1 MTLWWLMTTSVA
13 VTTSAPAP
21 SVDATAI
28 VDRVDRLLR
37 GDSSEG
43 EMSLSVVTR
52 RWTRTL
58 TMMVW
63 SEGTEKAL
71 ILPKIDRTIRV
82 HEMRVTVEP
91 LSPSS
96 SRLTT
101 SIVYEL
107 PPGILADRWSHAG
120 KIL

>member
-1 MTLWWLMTTSVA
+1 
-13 VTTSAPAP
+13 
-21 SVDATAI
+21 
-28 VDRVDRLLR
+28 
-37 GDSSEG
+37 
-43 EMSLSVVTR
+43 
-52 RWTRTL
+52 
-58 TMMVW
+58 
-63 SEGTEKAL
+63 
-71 ILPKIDRTIRV
+71 
-82 HEMRVTVEP
+82 MRVTVEP